1 MCVRS
6 SFEASLLMELAPR
19 LQSIQMAENNVTSI
33 SPSLPPNVSARRRST
48 LALLK
53 LSDSEPCHSR
63 CAFCS
68 TIVAA
73 ELTEIVLTNN
83 AISSLAS
90 LVPLESLV
98 YLRYLSLRGN
108 PVTEQEHYREF
119 TVWKVARGK
128 LHTLD
133 FTRIKDSVRTSA
145 VALLTDASTG
155 LPNAL
160 AHQLS
165 TPTTSAI
172 PGATV
177 SAASKTAAR
186 AVAAAGK
193 GGKGRLMTPEEK
205 RRVAEALAR
214 ASTAEEMRKLERML
228 AEGLTPEDG
237 GVAEIEVNG
246 T

>member
-1 MCVRS
+1 M
-6 SFEASLLMELAPR
+6 LL
-19 LQSIQMAENNVTSI
+19 I
-33 SPSLPPNVSARRRST
+33 PS
-48 LALLK
+48 
-53 LSDSEPCHSR
+53 
-63 CAFCS
+63 
-68 TIVAA
+68 
-73 ELTEIVLTNN
+73 VLTNN

-90 LVPLESLV
+90 LIPLESLV
-98 YLRYLSLRGN
+98 YLRHLSLRGN

-133 FTRIKDSVRTSA
+133 FTRIKDAVRSA
-145 VALLTDASTG
+145 AADLLTDAATG

-172 PGATV
+172 AGATIS
-177 SAASKTAAR
+177 SATKTAAR
-186 AVAAAGK
+186 AVAAGK

-228 AEGLTPEDG
+228 AEGLIPEEGIEVDG
-237 GVAEIEVNG
+237 EVNG